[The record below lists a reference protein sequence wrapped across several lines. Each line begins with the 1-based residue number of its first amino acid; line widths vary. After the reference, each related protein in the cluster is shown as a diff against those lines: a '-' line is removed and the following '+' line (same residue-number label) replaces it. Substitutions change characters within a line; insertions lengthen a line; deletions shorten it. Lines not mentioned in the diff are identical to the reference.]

1 MTSRPE
7 LHAPAPPSGP
17 SPLVRAP
24 RRRPRARRV
33 LVAGLATA
41 ALVLVACGGGGASGS
56 APAPS
61 ASAPA
66 ATSEVDTLKIANGVA
81 IDTLDPAQNA
91 ANESIW
97 LDQNIYARLV
107 QTDPTG
113 TKIVPDLASTW
124 DTSADG
130 LTWTFHLDP
139 AAKFADGTPV
149 TAADAAWSINRA
161 RNVDGGWGFLITPVT
176 SVTATDPQTV
186 TIKLKTKHAPLL
198 ADLAMYAFG
207 ILPEK
212 AVEADKDFFT
222 RTPYGAG
229 PFKVTSLEP
238 DTQLVL
244 SRNDSYHGPKPK
256 ISTVDVSVVT
266 NDNTRVLQLQGGQV
280 DVIENPPGNLLK
292 QLGANPKLRVDLF
305 PSTRVDF
312 LQVPLKTKPFD
323 NVKVRQAVQ
332 AAVDLDAMN
341 TLAYQG
347 NATPANTFFPYKS
360 LFWDGSI
367 AAPKQDLV
375 KAKQLLTEAGYPNGF
390 KTNVVAVS
398 GDAAG
403 QAQAVVIKDDLAKVG
418 IDVTITSFEQS
429 TAYTNERSG
438 TNGLGLR
445 YWTND
450 IIDPDEVA
458 TFGADI
464 KGGANS
470 FSSYWGDP
478 TVSKLINDA
487 RSETDEAKRAQM
499 YAAVQQAV
507 YDQAP
512 FIPLAYAPFR
522 YASGSWVDGFAVS
535 PLGNYN
541 DSLLTLTV
549 GSH

>member
-1 MTSRPE
+1 MTTRPD
-7 LHAPAPPSGP
+7 LPVPVVDPQPRSV
-17 SPLVRAP
+17 VR
-24 RRRPRARRV
+24 RHGPRARKA

-41 ALVLVACGGGGASGS
+41 ALVLTACGGGGSSSS
-56 APAPS
+56 APA

-81 IDTLDPAQNA
+81 IDTLDPAQNS
-91 ANESIW
+91 ANETIW

-113 TKIVPDLASTW
+113 TKIVPDLASSW
-124 DTSADG
+124 DTSSDG

-149 TAADAAWSINRA
+149 TASDAAWSIDRA
-161 RNVDGGWGFLITPVT
+161 RNVEGGWGFLITPVT

-186 TIKLKTKHAPLL
+186 TVKLKTKHAPLL

-207 ILPEK
+207 ILPQK
-212 AVEADKDFFT
+212 AVEADKNFFSH
-222 RTPYGAG
+222 TPYGAG
-229 PFKVTSLEP
+229 PFKVTSLDP
-238 DTQLVL
+238 DAQLVL
-244 SRNDSYHGPKPK
+244 GRNDSYNGPKPK
-256 ISTVDVSVVT
+256 ISNVDVSIVT

-292 QLGANPKLRVDLF
+292 QLSANPKLRVDLF

-312 LQVPLKTKPFD
+312 LQVPLKSKPFED
-323 NVKVRQAVQ
+323 VRVRQAVK
-332 AAVDLDAMN
+332 AAIDLDAMN

-360 LFWDGSI
+360 LFWAESI
-367 AAPKQDLV
+367 AEPKPDLA
-375 KAKQLLTEAGYPNGF
+375 KAKQLLTEAGYPDGF

-470 FSSYWGDP
+470 FSSYWGDE

-487 RSETDEAKRAQM
+487 RSETDDAKRAAM
-499 YAAVQQAV
+499 YEQVQQAV

-522 YASGSWVDGFAVS
+522 YASGSWVNGFAVS

-541 DSLLTLTV
+541 NSLLTLTV

>member
-1 MTSRPE
+1 MTPVP
-7 LHAPAPPSGP
+7 HP
-17 SPLVRAP
+17 VHP
-24 RRRPRARRV
+24 RSALRRLR
-33 LVAGLATA
+33 LAGLTGLAAA
-41 ALVLVACGGGGASGS
+41 ALVLAACGGGGSS
-56 APAPS
+56 STAPGG

-81 IDTLDPAQNA
+81 IDTLDPAENA

-130 LTWTFHLDP
+130 LTWTFKLNPD
-139 AAKFADGTPV
+139 AKFADGSPV
-149 TAADAAWSINRA
+149 TAADAVWSIKRSRA
-161 RNVDGGWGFLITPVT
+161 LEGGWGFLIIPVT
-176 SVTATDPQTV
+176 SITASDPQTV
-186 TIKLKTKHAPLL
+186 VIKLKTKHAPLL
-198 ADLAMYAFG
+198 ANLAMYAYG
-207 ILPEK
+207 ILPQK
-212 AVEADKDFFT
+212 AVEADKDFFSK
-222 RTPYGAG
+222 TPYGAG
-229 PFKVTSLEP
+229 PFKVTKLAP
-238 DTQLVL
+238 DSQLVL
-244 SRNDSYHGPKPK
+244 TRNDSYWGPKPK
-256 ISTVDVSVVT
+256 VSTVEVSVVT

-280 DVIENPPGNLLK
+280 DVIENPPGNLIK
-292 QLGANPKLRVDLF
+292 QLAANPKLKVDLF

-312 LQVPLKTKPFD
+312 LQVPLKSKPFGD
-323 NVKVRQAVQ
+323 VRVRQAVK
-332 AAVDLDAMN
+332 AALDLDAMN

-347 NATPANTFFPYKS
+347 NAVPANTFFPYKM
-360 LFWDGSI
+360 LYWAESI
-367 AAPKQDLV
+367 SAPKPDLD
-375 KAKQLLTEAGYPNGF
+375 KAKQLLTEAGFPNGF
-390 KTNVVAVS
+390 KTDLITVS

-418 IDVTITSFEQS
+418 IDVTIQSYEQS

-470 FSSYWGDP
+470 FSSYWGDEA
-478 TVSKLINDA
+478 TSKAINDA
-487 RSETDEAKRAQM
+487 RSETDEAKRAALYQQ
-499 YAAVQQAV
+499 VQQTIA
-507 YDQAP
+507 DQAP

-522 YASGSWVDGFAVS
+522 YASGAWVQGFGVS

-541 DSLLTLTV
+541 DSLLNLTV

>member
-1 MTSRPE
+1 MTSEPTARPR
-7 LHAPAPPSGP
+7 PALGR
-17 SPLVRAP
+17 SPFA
-24 RRRPRARRV
+24 RRRLRRAV
-33 LVAGLATA
+33 LAVGLTLALTA
-41 ALVLVACGGGGASGS
+41 SACGGGGSDSDPAAS
-56 APAPS
+56 
-61 ASAPA
+61 SAPA

-113 TKIVPDLASTW
+113 TKVVPDLAESWT
-124 DTSADG
+124 TSEDG
-130 LTWTFHLDP
+130 LTWTFTLNPD
-139 AAKFADGTPV
+139 AKFADGSAV

-161 RNVDGGWGFLITPVT
+161 KDVEGGWGFLITPVT
-176 SVTATDPQTV
+176 KIEATDASTV
-186 TIKLKTKHAPLL
+186 TITLKTPHAPLL

-207 ILPEK
+207 ILPQK
-212 AVEADKDFFT
+212 AVEADPDFFAK
-222 RTPYGAG
+222 TPFGAG
-229 PFKVTSLEP
+229 PFKVTSLDP
-238 DTQLVL
+238 DAQLVL
-244 SRNDSYHGPKPK
+244 SRNDSYYGAKPK
-256 ISTVDVSVVT
+256 ISTVEVSVVT
-266 NDNTRVLQLQGGQV
+266 NDNTRVLQLQGKQV
-280 DVIENPPGNLLK
+280 DVIENPPGNLLE
-292 QLGANPKLRVDLF
+292 QLGANPDLKVNLF

-323 NVKVRQAVQ
+323 DVKVRQAVK
-332 AAVDLDAMN
+332 AAIDLDALN

-347 NATPANTFFPYKS
+347 NAVPANTFFPYKS
-360 LFWDGSI
+360 LYWDESI
-367 AAPKQDLV
+367 TAPKPDLD
-375 KAKQLLTEAGYPNGF
+375 KAKQLLTEAGYADGF
-390 KTNVVAVS
+390 KTNLIAVS

-403 QAQAVVIKDDLAKVG
+403 QAQAVVIKDDLAKIG

-464 KGGANS
+464 DGGANS

-478 TVSKLINDA
+478 AVSKLVNDA
-487 RSETDEAKRAQM
+487 RSETDEAKRQEM
-499 YAAVQQAV
+499 YSQIQQAV
-507 YDQAP
+507 YDQVP
-512 FIPLAYAPFR
+512 FVPLAYAPFR
-522 YASGSWVDGFAVS
+522 YASGSWVNGFQVS

-541 DSLLTLTV
+541 DSLLSLTV
-549 GSH
+549 GTH

>member
-1 MTSRPE
+1 MTARTHDS
-7 LHAPAPPSGP
+7 HA
-17 SPLVRAP
+17 
-24 RRRPRARRV
+24 RRRRI
-33 LVAGLATA
+33 AGLAGVTVA
-41 ALVLVACGGGGASGS
+41 ALVLAACGGGGGSTTSGS
-56 APAPS
+56 QS
-61 ASAPA
+61 SAPA
-66 ATSEVDTLKIANGVA
+66 ATSDVDTLKIANGVA
-81 IDTLDPAQNA
+81 VDTLDPAQNS

-113 TKIVPDLASTW
+113 TKVVPDLASSW

-130 LTWTFHLDP
+130 LTWTFHLNPD
-139 AAKFADGTPV
+139 AKFADGTPV
-149 TAADAAWSINRA
+149 TAADAVWSINRA

-176 SVTATDPQTV
+176 SVTASDAQTV
-186 TIKLKTKHAPLL
+186 VVKLKVKHAPLL

-207 ILPEK
+207 ILPQK
-212 AVEADKDFFT
+212 AVEADKDFFNK
-222 RTPYGAG
+222 TPYGAG
-229 PFKVTSLEP
+229 PFKVTKLDP
-238 DTQLVL
+238 DSELVL
-244 SRNDSYHGPKPK
+244 SRNDGYYGPKPK
-256 ISTVDVSVVT
+256 IATVDVTIVT

-292 QLGANPKLRVDLF
+292 QLAANPKLKVDLF

-312 LQVPLKTKPFD
+312 MQVPLKTKPFD
-323 NVKVRQAVQ
+323 DVRVRQAIRL
-332 AAVDLDAMN
+332 ALDLDAMN

-347 NATPANTFFPYKS
+347 NAVPANTFFPYKS
-360 LFWDGSI
+360 LFWAESI
-367 AAPKQDLV
+367 AAPKPDLD
-375 KAKQLLTEAGYPNGF
+375 KAKQLLSDAGFAGGF
-390 KTNVVAVS
+390 KTNLVTVS

-403 QAQAVVIKDDLAKVG
+403 QAQAVVVKDDLAKIG
-418 IDVTITSFEQS
+418 IDVTINSFEQS

-470 FSSYWGDP
+470 FSSYWGDDA
-478 TVSKLINDA
+478 VSKAINDA
-487 RSETDEAKRAQM
+487 RSETDDTKRAALYQQ
-499 YAAVQQAV
+499 VQQAV
-507 YDQAP
+507 ADQVP
-512 FIPLAYAPFR
+512 YVPLAYPPFR
-522 YASGSWVDGFAVS
+522 YASGAWVQGFNVS

-541 DSLLTLTV
+541 DSLLSLTV